1 MAYELRIRDLSS
13 DVCSSDLEHPVQPLR
28 AGEAPGLCRI
38 FADDLDN
45 EAPIVSHSETSFFM
59 RSLCFVHECY
69 YCFGLSFGCWHTS
82 QADRMVDRIAL
93 RCLEPGL
100 KCVSVFECFRQIGE
114 LLHDLS

>member
-1 MAYELRIRDLSS
+1 M
-13 DVCSSDLEHPVQPLR
+13 EHPFQPLH
-28 AGEAPGLCRI
+28 AGETPGLCRI

-82 QADRMVDRIAL
+82 QAVRMVDRIAL
-93 RCLEPGL
+93 RCLEPG
-100 KCVSVFECFRQIGE
+100 VNFVRVFEFFRPIDRTRVEEGKGG
-114 LLHDLS
+114 HIR